1 MYLYPDLWRYRPQAL
16 KYPGQPLNLI
26 LLKLSTLKST
36 HNYRFKTNKRCWHL
50 IYGSGE
56 NWFFWELWTRFG
68 FWTGST
74 VWTRR
79 PHILQLV
86 GRQRKS
92 EPQNFSYQ
100 SLHPHSTIYYTH
112 KDKDED
118 EDEDKTKTKTN
129 TKTKTETKWA
139 TELFLSKF
147 APPLTH
153 FPADNRAK
161 HRKDVFL
168 KTQTHYFTHKRGYK
182 QTKIYSLL
190 IFPFSVKC
198 SSDVS
203 FFTVTTFLS
212 LVANWKRRRLLAW
225 IWKLW

>member
-36 HNYRFKTNKRCWHL
+36 HNYRFKTNKRCWHPN
-50 IYGSGE
+50 YGSGE
-56 NWFFWELWTRFG
+56 NWFFGGLWTRFG

-161 HRKDVFL
+161 HSKDVFL
-168 KTQTHYFTHKRGYK
+168 KTQTHYFTHKRL
-182 QTKIYSLL
+182 QTHKD
-190 IFPFSVKC
+190 IFVIDF

>member
-118 EDEDKTKTKTN
+118 EDEDEDKDKGNDKIQKTENTKYTN
-129 TKTKTETKWA
+129 TNTQIHKYIY
-139 TELFLSKF
+139 LYSYLCICIC
-147 APPLTH
+147 
-153 FPADNRAK
+153 
-161 HRKDVFL
+161 VFV
-168 KTQTHYFTHKRGYK
+168 F
-182 QTKIYSLL
+182 
-190 IFPFSVKC
+190 V
-198 SSDVS
+198 
-203 FFTVTTFLS
+203 
-212 LVANWKRRRLLAW
+212 
-225 IWKLW
+225 